1 MLKNP
6 HWKNCPVSVFPPQRI
21 DWFQPFL
28 PGGPLTL
35 NLSDVTSAAKGDIRG
50 STKVLGCHQLLN
62 LGETF
67 NKKKHNFPQKDPTPL
82 LPYSSFHSFPPHPV
96 NVHGAFPFGSTLK
109 GFQSQ
114 CMAVMAFSSELGSQ
128 PKGELNLNSK
138 GIRIVV
144 DFIQVFCKVK
154 IVVDVIQVVF
164 PLG

>member
-67 NKKKHNFPQKDPTPL
+67 NKNTTFHRKTQ
-82 LPYSSFHSFPPHPV
+82 LPYSPTPHFPSFPIHFHHIILFTSTWHFRLDPLWKVSNLSAWRSWLFQVSWEV
-96 NVHGAFPFGSTLK
+96 NQGGSW
-109 GFQSQ
+109 
-114 CMAVMAFSSELGSQ
+114 
-128 PKGELNLNSK
+128 
-138 GIRIVV
+138 IW
-144 DFIQVFCKVK
+144 IQKASA
-154 IVVDVIQVVF
+154 
-164 PLG
+164 